1 MGNDRAPGAGS
12 GLPGG
17 TDRQRY
23 LSEVCGLLWPSPAT
37 VTLGGTVPGRTG
49 TRGQRRGQE
58 REFILLLGSS
68 RPRLLIPAAAA
79 PGAAAVRG
87 YGEPGS
93 AGARLG
99 ARALSL
105 AMASGIGGAVL
116 RRRIRVSAP
125 AGADTIESFL
135 RAALGADVLVSLYLG
150 PARANRKPVLQL
162 LSPQGQPAGFAKI
175 GTSPLTRALVQAERD
190 ALIRLG
196 RAGLSGVTVPEV
208 LHFGEWRDLKVL
220 VLSALPVRQR
230 RRPVNGAALAAAM
243 NSVAGVGG
251 LRREPLA
258 TGSYWRRLT
267 GRLAAADR
275 SSERDTL
282 LGALDTLSARAGDAQ
297 LVLGSWHGDWT
308 PWNMASTSDGLLVWD
323 WERFT
328 DGVPLGFDALHYRLQ
343 KDVVPGRREPRAA
356 AAGCIKGAPLA
367 LGGFGLGAAE
377 ARITATLYLA
387 DLATRYLADR
397 QAQAGALLGA
407 PGAWLIPAITD
418 HVRRL

>member
-1 MGNDRAPGAGS
+1 MSNDRGPGAGS
-12 GLPGG
+12 RLPSG

-49 TRGQRRGQE
+49 TPGQRRGQE

-135 RAALGADVLVSLYLG
+135 RSTLGADVLVSLYLG

-175 GTSPLTRALVQAERD
+175 GTSPLTRALVQAECD

-196 RAGLSGVTVPEV
+196 RAGLSGVTVPEMQH
-208 LHFGEWRDLKVL
+208 LGNRHAGQPGPAKPDEGIALSLDQRPGERAGADL
-220 VLSALPVRQR
+220 
-230 RRPVNGAALAAAM
+230 
-243 NSVAGVGG
+243 
-251 LRREPLA
+251 RE
-258 TGSYWRRLT
+258 T
-267 GRLAAADR
+267 GRLALR
-275 SSERDTL
+275 GKE
-282 LGALDTLSARAGDAQ
+282 
-297 LVLGSWHGDWT
+297 
-308 PWNMASTSDGLLVWD
+308 
-323 WERFT
+323 
-328 DGVPLGFDALHYRLQ
+328 LHFRLP
-343 KDVVPGRREPRAA
+343 VGPGRTEVQAHQHV
-356 AAGCIKGAPLA
+356 GAERHTEI
-367 LGGFGLGAAE
+367 G
-377 ARITATLYLA
+377 
-387 DLATRYLADR
+387 
-397 QAQAGALLGA
+397 
-407 PGAWLIPAITD
+407 
-418 HVRRL
+418 

>member
-1 MGNDRAPGAGS
+1 MSNDRGPGAGS
-12 GLPGG
+12 RLPSG

-49 TRGQRRGQE
+49 TPGQRRGQE

-105 AMASGIGGAVL
+105 TLACGIGGAVL
-116 RRRIRVSAP
+116 RRRIRVCAP

-135 RAALGADVLVSLYLG
+135 RVALGADVLVSLYLG

-175 GTSPLTRALVQAERD
+175 GTSPLTRALVQAECD

-208 LHFGEWRDLKVL
+208 LHFGEWRGLKVL

-243 NSVAGVGG
+243 NSVACVGG

-258 TGSYWRRLT
+258 TGSYWPPLTAVPSATRCSARKTRCPRGPGTRSWCWAAGTGT
-267 GRLAAADR
+267 GRR
-275 SSERDTL
+275 GTW
-282 LGALDTLSARAGDAQ
+282 RA
-297 LVLGSWHGDWT
+297 
-308 PWNMASTSDGLLVWD
+308 
-323 WERFT
+323 
-328 DGVPLGFDALHYRLQ
+328 
-343 KDVVPGRREPRAA
+343 RAA
-356 AAGCIKGAPLA
+356 ACWCGTGSASPMAYRSASTRCTTGCRRTSC
-367 LGGFGLGAAE
+367 LGAAS
-377 ARITATLYLA
+377 LG
-387 DLATRYLADR
+387 TRR
-397 QAQAGALLGA
+397 QA
-407 PGAWLIPAITD
+407 
-418 HVRRL
+418 VSR

>member
-1 MGNDRAPGAGS
+1 MGNDRGPGAGS

-37 VTLGGTVPGRTG
+37 VTLGGTAPSRGGLPGRP
-49 TRGQRRGQE
+49 RGQE

-93 AGARLG
+93 ARARLG

-116 RRRIRVSAP
+116 RRRIRVSARAP
-125 AGADTIESFL
+125 TPSSRSPCGARRRRPGEPVPRSC
-135 RAALGADVLVSLYLG
+135 
-150 PARANRKPVLQL
+150 RANRKPVLQL
-162 LSPQGQPAGFAKI
+162 LSPQASTGFAKI

-243 NSVAGVGG
+243 NSVACVGG

-258 TGSYWRRLT
+258 TGSYRRRLT

-275 SSERDTL
+275 SAERDTL

-356 AAGCIKGAPLA
+356 AAGCIQGAPLA